1 MKIVIIGTIN
11 KDLIFPYSGSSIES
25 FGGIFYSLSALNSFA
40 DDSTT
45 IYPVSFIGNDVY
57 SDLLSLLKELSRV
70 DPAALILINQPNH
83 KVVLKYHS
91 PEERSETALF
101 NFPPL
106 EWQHIKNMS
115 HADFYII
122 NMITGWDLSL
132 EAFQKLS
139 KLHYSNIY
147 LDVHFLVM
155 GIDAHGKRFPLRP
168 ANIFSWLKGARF
180 IQMNQREFFIINQD
194 RLNVPEFFEKYFQS
208 DQYLIITQGSQGAN
222 LVFRENSMIISKHF
236 PAVPLSDIVDVTGC
250 GDVFGVGFVW
260 SYLQYEDVHRAVEF
274 ANRAAAAKC
283 LLPGTN
289 EMDKLVNKL
298 NALGSIQ

>member
-11 KDLIFPYSGSSIES
+11 KDLIFPFHGSSIES
-25 FGGIFYSLSALNSFA
+25 FGGIFYSLSALHSFV

-57 SDLLSLLKELSRV
+57 SDLLSVLKELSRV
-70 DPAALILINQPNH
+70 DPTALILIDQPNH

-101 NFPPL
+101 NFPTL

-115 HADFYII
+115 QANFYVI

-139 KLHYSNIY
+139 NLHYSNIY
-147 LDVHFLVM
+147 LDIHFLVM
-155 GIDAHGKRFPLRP
+155 GIDAHGKRFPLCP
-168 ANIFSWLKGARF
+168 ENISSWLKGARF
-180 IQMNQREFFIINQD
+180 VQMNQREFSIINQD
-194 RLNVPEFFEKYFQS
+194 ELNLPGFFEKYFQS
-208 DQYLIITQGSQGAN
+208 DQYLIITQGSRGAN
-222 LVFRENSMIISKHF
+222 LVFRKNSMIISKHF
-236 PAVPLSDIVDVTGC
+236 PAVPLSHIVDVTGC
-250 GDVFGVGFVW
+250 GDVFGVGFIW
-260 SYLQYEDVHRAVEF
+260 SYLQDEDVYRAVEF

-289 EMDKLVNKL
+289 EMDKLGMKIK
-298 NALGSIQ
+298 ALGRL